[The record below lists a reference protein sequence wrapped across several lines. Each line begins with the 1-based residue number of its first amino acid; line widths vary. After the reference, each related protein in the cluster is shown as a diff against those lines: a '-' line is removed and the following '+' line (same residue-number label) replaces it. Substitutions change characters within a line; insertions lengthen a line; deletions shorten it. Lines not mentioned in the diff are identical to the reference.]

1 MLKDVL
7 RTFEAEFF
15 LMFLKKDT
23 FSRSP
28 KLRRSYKKE
37 CFELKE
43 FLSKKHDIDV
53 AHCIETAA
61 KKID

>member
-1 MLKDVL
+1 
-7 RTFEAEFF
+7 
-15 LMFLKKDT
+15 MFLKKDT

-53 AHCIETAA
+53 AQLIVLKRQQ
-61 KKID
+61 KKLTNTKLKIHSL